1 MISDSIRKEWQE
13 TIGNMSYE
21 ELQRTLEDSCY
32 YQEYKELVKKRMV
45 ELEERKAQVQEMFI
59 KALKKKRWRY
69 ELVNDG
75 NRVIFTKKNKN
86 FFADFGYDEDSI
98 FVYSLHKIYINMED
112 ETKLSVLRKAINA
125 TNIIC
130 SVTTYYDKDKD
141 GDNIIVLSKGII
153 NFVIDNPNFEVEL
166 AIILEDCL
174 AAQYVVK
181 EYMKKKTI
189 HTTKQG
195 FHVIV
200 P

>member
-1 MISDSIRKEWQE
+1 MINKTVLNEWQE
-13 TIGNMSYE
+13 AINDMSYE
-21 ELQRTLEDSCY
+21 ELQRALEDPNN
-32 YQEYKELVKKRMV
+32 YQEYKDLVKERMV
-45 ELEERKAQVQEMFI
+45 ELEEIKAQVQEIFI

-86 FFADFGYDEDSI
+86 YFADFGYDEDSI

-112 ETKLSVLRKAINA
+112 EAKLSVLRKAINA

-141 GDNIIVLSKGII
+141 GDNIIVLSKDVI
-153 NFVIDNPNFEVEL
+153 NFVIDNPNFEMEL

-181 EYMKKKTI
+181 EFMKKY
-189 HTTKQG
+189 
-195 FHVIV
+195 
-200 P
+200 